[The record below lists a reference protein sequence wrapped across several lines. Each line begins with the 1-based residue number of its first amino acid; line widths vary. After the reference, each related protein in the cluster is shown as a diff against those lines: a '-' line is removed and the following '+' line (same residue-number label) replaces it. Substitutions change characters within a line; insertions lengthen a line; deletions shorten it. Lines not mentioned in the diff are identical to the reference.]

1 MKKKLLLVLMLIAAV
16 VVMPRVSAAEGI
28 KLGEVKDI
36 TNVDTL
42 KSTTH
47 KSFTHDEDY
56 RTVTIT
62 YENAKFKLL
71 DNGQSEGVQNRPE
84 GYAWI
89 GFKVAKPEG
98 ASKYQV
104 SFNGGAASEAQTI
117 SADLEDY
124 IGFKKENLEAAA
136 KAGKNLEY
144 TYEITWIGSDE
155 NVKTTQTIKVVINPA
170 AVVLVAQDSEEEVW
184 NTETYNDVKLVT
196 VTVKAI
202 KDGKVVELD
211 EPLSYELTG
220 TYTLSDEQIAEL
232 QKVLTDENLELVGL
246 YTDADLKSEFD
257 ATEEIT
263 EDVTVYV
270 AYKTKSA
277 EVEEETESEEET
289 PETLD
294 NAIMFIALAGV
305 SLAVVGGIALYLK
318 KSN

>member
-1 MKKKLLLVLMLIAAV
+1 MKKKLLLVLMLITAL

-28 KLGEVKDI
+28 TLGEVTDI
-36 TNVDTL
+36 TNQNTL
-42 KSTTH
+42 QSGSQTVKKLEPNADKSV
-47 KSFTHDEDY
+47 
-56 RTVTIT
+56 VTIT

-71 DNGQSEGVQNRPE
+71 DDGQSEGVQNRPE

-89 GFKVAKPEG
+89 GFKVTKPDG

-104 SFNGGAASEAQTI
+104 SFNGGAASEEQEI
-117 SADLEDY
+117 STDLEDY

-136 KAGKNLEY
+136 KTGKNLEY
-144 TYEITWIGSDE
+144 TYEITWISSDE

-170 AVVLVAQDSEEEVW
+170 AVVLVAQNSEEEVW

-220 TYTLSDEQIAEL
+220 TYTLSEEQIAEI
-232 QKVLTDENLELVGL
+232 QKVLTDENLDLVGL

-270 AYKTKSA
+270 AYKTKA
-277 EVEEETESEEET
+277 TNQVEEET